1 MFKESSS
8 MEEKL
13 KVLFD
18 ICDVNKTGAIN
29 SVQFY
34 ELLKKNLIYSEHKIE
49 LKAISKIII
58 IKFLINF

>member
-1 MFKESSS
+1 
-8 MEEKL
+8 
-13 KVLFD
+13 
-18 ICDVNKTGAIN
+18 VNKTGAIN